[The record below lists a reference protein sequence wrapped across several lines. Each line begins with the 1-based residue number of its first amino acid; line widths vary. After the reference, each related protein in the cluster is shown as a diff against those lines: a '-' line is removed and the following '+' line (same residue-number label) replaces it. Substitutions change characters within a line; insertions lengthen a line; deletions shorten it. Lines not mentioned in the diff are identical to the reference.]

1 MNNII
6 AISSRIGSQ
15 LDRVVCTGSK
25 NTHALAYHIQ
35 PTYVFN
41 IHIFIYLLI
50 YAGFITLLSVSIVE
64 KHRQLITDLKG

>member
-15 LDRVVCTGSK
+15 LDRVVCAGSK

-35 PTYVFN
+35 PIYVFN
-41 IHIFIYLLI
+41 IYIFIYMLI